1 MSRGCP
7 REAKDQGAAAR
18 AWGYLVCFVRGE
30 ELRSLNSAF
39 SLETSLRSAAISF
52 CNPADPGSSFDSPA
66 GPSADGRKVESG
78 IHGGRSL
85 AAEDAAAGRTE
96 VK

>member
-1 MSRGCP
+1 MRLRGH
-7 REAKDQGAAAR
+7 G
-18 AWGYLVCFVRGE
+18 GYLVCFLRGE
-30 ELRSLNSAF
+30 ELRSLNCAF
-39 SLETSLRSAAISF
+39 SLETSLRSAAISL

-66 GPSADGRKVESG
+66 RPGAKAERG

>member
-1 MSRGCP
+1 MRRRGY
-7 REAKDQGAAAR
+7 E
-18 AWGYLVCFVRGE
+18 GYLVCFLRGE
-30 ELRSLNSAF
+30 ELRGLNCAF

-52 CNPADPGSSFDSPA
+52 CNPADPGSSFDSLA
-66 GPSADGRKVESG
+66 GPGADGRKAERG
-78 IHGGRSL
+78 IQGGRNL